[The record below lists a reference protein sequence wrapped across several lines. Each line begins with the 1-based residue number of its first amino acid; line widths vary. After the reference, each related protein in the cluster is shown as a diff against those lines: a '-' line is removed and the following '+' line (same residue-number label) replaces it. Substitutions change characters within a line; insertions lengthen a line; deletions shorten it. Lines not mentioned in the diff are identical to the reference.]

1 MRSFQLVG
9 RTLARSQLTNQSLA
23 FRSSRASAPGFRGVR
38 LYGKVGKSSES
49 SESSET
55 GTDVS
60 GASKASEDNT
70 DATNTSGAGDG
81 TKDKSKQIKSLLTDD
96 ILEAAGMDTSKK
108 SPQSQVLAEISEE
121 QRKRWEGTA
130 KKSTTKTST
139 DLKREKRSNYF
150 YAFMIGTF
158 FAGTAYMAREW
169 EQEEIDLKKERGL
182 LSQVENSSGLTLANS
197 YERLRIRI
205 ADLFDYFNEPIFDKL
220 LPDPLPEPY
229 GRPMTLVLG
238 LDDLLIHSEWSREH
252 GWRTAKRPGVDY
264 FLGYLAQYYEI
275 VIFSSKYMMYSEK
288 TVAKLDPYRSSI
300 SYALYREATRYN
312 DGKIIKDLSNLNRD
326 LGKVILIDTEPDAAF
341 LQPDNAV
348 LMKPWTGE
356 PKDQDLARLIPFLE
370 WIATQPV
377 KDIRPIL
384 KSFQG
389 TNVPEEYARR
399 EAIARKKFEEEWY
412 EKHKSDTGS
421 NWAAKFLGVAP
432 PTPPVPMMPQDYIR
446 QEGQKGYE
454 AFQKYLQ
461 ENGEKMLAEEKE
473 REKEILNEQKF
484 TLNKLVTEGLPNPE
498 EIAAM
503 QMEKEKERLA
513 KEQASTSTSS

>member
-1 MRSFQLVG
+1 MRSFQHIG
-9 RTLARSQLTNQSLA
+9 RALARGQVISRPLA
-23 FRSSRASAPGFRGVR
+23 FRPQTSSASVVLTRFYSKNNHDDKP
-38 LYGKVGKSSES
+38 GKSADPAKE
-49 SESSET
+49 
-55 GTDVS
+55 
-60 GASKASEDNT
+60 GATEEAASEQ
-70 DATNTSGAGDG
+70 
-81 TKDKSKQIKSLLTDD
+81 SKQIKSLLTDD

-108 SPQSQVLAEISEE
+108 SGSDILDQISDE

-150 YAFMIGTF
+150 YAFL
-158 FAGTAYMAREW
+158 AGSALAGGAYMARDW
-169 EQEEIDLKKERGL
+169 EDEEKTAKQERGL
-182 LSQVENSSGLTLANS
+182 TTQVETSSGMSAS
-197 YERLRIRI
+197 AIYERLRIR
-205 ADLFDYFNEPIFDKL
+205 ASDMFEYFNEPIFEKL

-229 GRPMTLVLG
+229 GRPMTLVLS
-238 LDDLLIHSEWSREH
+238 LDDLLIHSEWTREH

-312 DGKIIKDLSNLNRD
+312 DGKVIKDMSNLNRN
-326 LGKVILIDTEPDAAF
+326 LGKVILIDTEADSAF
-341 LQPDNAV
+341 LQPDNAI
-348 LMKPWTGE
+348 LMKPWKGDA
-356 PKDQDLARLIPFLE
+356 KDQDLARLIPFLE
-370 WIATQPV
+370 WVATQPV

-384 KSFQG
+384 KSFHG

-399 EAIARKKFEEEWY
+399 ESIARKKFEEDWY
-412 EKHKSDTGS
+412 KQHKANGGN
-421 NWAAKFLGVAP
+421 NWAAKFLGVQPPAP
-432 PTPPVPMMPQDYIR
+432 PAPMMPQDYIR

-454 AFQKYLQ
+454 AFQKYLL

-473 REKEILNEQKF
+473 REREILNDQKF

-498 EIAAM
+498 EIAAL
-503 QMEKEKERLA
+503 QLQKEKERQA
-513 KEQASTSTSS
+513 KENSANV